1 MEISVTGRHMD
12 ITEAITTYAHEKV
25 EAEISVF
32 PRVESVHVVL
42 NIEKY
47 RHYAEVFVQAAN
59 HLRIDGKTESD
70 DMYVSLCP
78 DIDVASQGNTIEEA
92 KANLKEAIELFFET
106 ASKDE
111 IKQRLHD
118 EVLVTNL
125 QVAIG

>member
-70 DMYVSLCP
+70 DMYVSL
-78 DIDVASQGNTIEEA
+78 DSAIDKVVKQLRKARDKVQSHKVESLSQAEREA
-92 KANLKEAIELFFET
+92 N
-106 ASKDE
+106 
-111 IKQRLHD
+111 
-118 EVLVTNL
+118 
-125 QVAIG
+125 